1 MGLVLLGTLL
11 LVGGVLASLTGVGL
25 VVGVPAAVLGVVLI
39 VVGSAL
45 GTLKLLS
52 LPVRLL
58 LRVLLAPLRAAAWLI
73 RWVVAGV

>member
-45 GTLKLLS
+45 GTLKLL
-52 LPVRLL
+52 
-58 LRVLLAPLRAAAWLI
+58 
-73 RWVVAGV
+73 